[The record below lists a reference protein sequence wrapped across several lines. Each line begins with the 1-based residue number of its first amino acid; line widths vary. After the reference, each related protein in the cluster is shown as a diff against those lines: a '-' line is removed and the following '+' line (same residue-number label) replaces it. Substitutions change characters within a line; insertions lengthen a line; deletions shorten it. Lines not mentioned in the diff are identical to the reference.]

1 MIMKALRISVL
12 SATAAAL
19 LAFGGTASAGGL
31 CSNQTL
37 KGPYGFSATGTVL
50 GILDSGGALHAF
62 TTPAPLD
69 DVAIINFYGNGKFA
83 RTDFGNVSGVP
94 KGGQTAFNPAQSGT
108 YTLNSDCT
116 GNMTISYDNGVVLV
130 LQMVVDA
137 DSSEVRAIVSTEFV
151 PGATT
156 AADGTACPSNGC
168 YEGVQVRLEGRRVLF
183 YGFR

>member
-1 MIMKALRISVL
+1 MKAHRISVL
-12 SATAAAL
+12 AATAVAL

-37 KGPYGFSATGTVL
+37 KGPYGFTATGQVL
-50 GILDSGGALHAF
+50 GLLDSGGQLHAF
-62 TTPAPLD
+62 STPAPLD
-69 DVAIINFYGNGKFA
+69 DVAIINFDGGGKFS

-94 KGGQTAFNPAQSGT
+94 KGGQTAFNPNQSGK

-116 GNMTISYDNGVVLV
+116 GNMTISYDNGVVLL

-137 DSSEVRAIVSTEFV
+137 DASEVRAIVSTEFV
-151 PGATT
+151 PGAAN
-156 AADGTACPSNGC
+156 AADGTSCSANGC